1 MSADSD
7 LSKEYIK
14 LLASTQVRS
23 NGIFLLLTARIT
35 SKAIERG
42 EQFVRNS
49 DSGGTSSGNGFSAN
63 GTSSRGAQMTLG
75 ERGFFLR
82 TFSSFSS
89 FSSSSSS
96 AFSSSIFSSSWD
108 GFSSLSLLDPLGLP
122 LRLI

>member
-23 NGIFLLLTARIT
+23 NGIFLFLTARIT

-63 GTSSRGAQMTLG
+63 GTSSRGAPMTLG
-75 ERGFFLR
+75 ERGLFFGLGI
-82 TFSSFSS
+82 T
-89 FSSSSSS
+89 
-96 AFSSSIFSSSWD
+96 IFF
-108 GFSSLSLLDPLGLP
+108 GFGTGCFLGALGFF
-122 LRLI
+122 